1 METPMK
7 LVLALFP
14 LAAGGCAFGSGDA
27 FADLSASLDAE
38 LVALPD
44 RDVGEGWQKLS
55 NDYEVRFTRA
65 AIAVESI
72 DLLDAGGGGGG
83 DGATFDPANPP
94 PGYSLC
100 HNGHCHA
107 DDGRLVSYEEIAAEL
122 AGGGSGPSTVVSL
135 TGADDLDLLAGA
147 SVDLDCDPGCGLP
160 QATIARASL
169 VPAQL
174 ALEATVRDGRQP
186 PRLEGE
192 LELRAELPAAG
203 ADEPVPPSFDAAVD
217 LPADREH
224 EPDVTLS
231 MRVEASAAL
240 LDGIDMAEL
249 TAADGVIDLVADEN
263 EDGLVQFM
271 ENLAELELGA
281 EVSR

>member
-1 METPMK
+1 MK
-7 LVLALFP
+7 LLLALFS
-14 LAAGGCAFGSGDA
+14 LGIGGCAFGSGDA

-38 LVALPD
+38 LIALPD

-65 AIAVESI
+65 AIDVETI
-72 DLLDAGGGGGG
+72 ELLDAGGGEGTT
-83 DGATFDPANPP
+83 AFDPANPP

-122 AGGGSGPSTVVSL
+122 AGGGAAPSAVVSL

-147 SVDLDCDPGCGLP
+147 SIDLGCDPGCGLP
-160 QATIARASL
+160 GATIVRASL

-174 ALEATVRDGRQP
+174 AVEVSVRDGRDP
-186 PRLEGE
+186 PRLEDE
-192 LELRAELPAAG
+192 LVLRAELPAAG
-203 ADEPVPPSFDAAVD
+203 TDEPVPPSFDAAVD

-224 EPDVTLS
+224 EPDVSLALQI
-231 MRVEASAAL
+231 EASAAL
-240 LDGIDMAEL
+240 LDGVDMAAL

-263 EDGLVQFM
+263 ADGLVQFM

-281 EVSR
+281 SVSR